1 MSEENLIAC
10 PYCAEKIQPLAK
22 KCKHCGELLD
32 AQLRDIETLKSQKQN
47 VYMNAG
53 GGGGGA
59 SSSSASSAGW
69 AYRQHGLLFHLFMI
83 FITGGLWIFWLII
96 REFL

>member
-1 MSEENLIAC
+1 MNLIDC
-10 PYCAEKIQPLAK
+10 PYCAEKIQALAK

-32 AQLRDIETLKSQKQN
+32 AQLRDIEMLKSQKQN

-53 GGGGGA
+53 GGGGGSSA
-59 SSSSASSAGW
+59 SSSSSGGW
-69 AYRQHGLLFHLFMI
+69 AYREHGILFHLFMI
-83 FITGGLWIFWLII
+83 LITGGLWIIWLIV